1 VIAQAEVDFP
11 GAGKLQD
18 VDKYAVLTKSFGL
31 PTGCVRFDA
40 AAKTYGAA
48 GSATG
53 TAAAGAK
60 PSQGVGSIAALGKG
74 QAGLWRLMMVA
85 FGALVACCVDLILI

>member
-1 VIAQAEVDFP
+1 MIAQAEVDFP

-31 PTGCVRFDA
+31 PTGCVSFDA

-48 GSATG
+48 GSPTG

-60 PSQGVGSIAALGKG
+60 PNQGVGKVAALGKG
-74 QAGLWRLMMVA
+74 QAEWRRMMVA
-85 FGALVACCVDLILI
+85 FGALVAFCVSLVLI